1 MGKNFYLNIGILLL
15 LLGYIII
22 PSFFNVYADSNTYQL
37 LVRPL
42 LWTIVLIITL
52 FFLKD
57 SKRDANYNRYQIRE
71 VALIGSLVYI
81 ILYFLSGLVIGY
93 SNSPINHNLTGI
105 INNIFTI
112 FMVAVIQETVRSKY
126 INALTDHNFSFSIIF
141 ITIVFVILN
150 IKIDNFI
157 QAFTGV
163 GAFMAF
169 LCKYFVPELVSSVFF
184 TYLAYREGLIS
195 VLLYKIPFLLIYFFT
210 PILPSNNYA
219 VLCIITSIIPLIMYL
234 KIEKSYF
241 TNFKNVVVN
250 IVKNEALEI
259 FKIFIFIFAAIFVII
274 YSRGEF
280 KISSLAIVSKSMEPI
295 IHIGDAVV
303 YKKTDTNKI
312 ITGDIIVYKLDNIMV
327 VHRVSE
333 IKYDSNTGIIFI
345 TKGDNN
351 RSEDIKHVEQDQIKG
366 KVIAIIPKIGYPTVW
381 VKGFL
386 NTINNNPN
394 VELGDSDG

>member
-1 MGKNFYLNIGILLL
+1 
-15 LLGYIII
+15 
-22 PSFFNVYADSNTYQL
+22 
-37 LVRPL
+37 
-42 LWTIVLIITL
+42 
-52 FFLKD
+52 
-57 SKRDANYNRYQIRE
+57 
-71 VALIGSLVYI
+71 
-81 ILYFLSGLVIGY
+81 
-93 SNSPINHNLTGI
+93 
-105 INNIFTI
+105 
-112 FMVAVIQETVRSKY
+112 
-126 INALTDHNFSFSIIF
+126 
-141 ITIVFVILN
+141 
-150 IKIDNFI
+150 
-157 QAFTGV
+157 
-163 GAFMAF
+163 
-169 LCKYFVPELVSSVFF
+169 
-184 TYLAYREGLIS
+184 
-195 VLLYKIPFLLIYFFT
+195 
-210 PILPSNNYA
+210 
-219 VLCIITSIIPLIMYL
+219 MYL

-259 FKIFIFIFAAIFVII
+259 FKIFIFIFAAIFVIM